1 MFLLFGTRASADI
14 LAIVTFVCSNCG
26 VSAAQRVMKYVTK
39 FTLFFVPLFP
49 VSTRYAVDCSH
60 CGFTTA
66 LSREQAE
73 RSIAYAT
80 GSQQGPAEL

>member
-1 MFLLFGTRASADI
+1 MFLLFGTRGSAAI

-26 VSAAQRVMKYVTK
+26 VSAAQRVTKYVTK

-73 RSIAYAT
+73 RSVGYSAANGT
-80 GSQQGPAEL
+80 APA